1 MDLPLTGVGLNS
13 RHSLFYCLNHVFITY
28 MKLIF
33 GAVILSIKISRQ
45 GRRKNKSKKK
55 HLNVKAAQRK

>member
-55 HLNVKAAQRK
+55 NI